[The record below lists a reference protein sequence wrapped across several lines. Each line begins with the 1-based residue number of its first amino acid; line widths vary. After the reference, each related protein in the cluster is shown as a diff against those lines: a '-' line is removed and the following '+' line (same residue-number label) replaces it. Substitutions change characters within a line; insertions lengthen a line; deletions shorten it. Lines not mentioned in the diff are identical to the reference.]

1 MEALLTKTLM
11 ARNMPIIN
19 GEKLDKDKRWRYRSF
34 NETNSRKEWQNKL
47 KHLDY
52 SIDSLSRRITLYVGR
67 ITRYFVT
74 LMLKK
79 MR

>member
-47 KHLDY
+47 KYLDY
-52 SIDSLSRRITLYVGR
+52 SIDSLSLETYDFNVL
-67 ITRYFVT
+67 FVLLT
-74 LMLKK
+74 N
-79 MR
+79 

>member
-47 KHLDY
+47 KYLDY
-52 SIDSLSRRITLYVGR
+52 SIDSLSLETYDFNVL
-67 ITRYFVT
+67 FVLLT
-74 LMLKK
+74 NWKNC
-79 MR
+79 

>member
-47 KHLDY
+47 KYLDY
-52 SIDSLSRRITLYVGR
+52 SIDSLSLETYDFNVL
-67 ITRYFVT
+67 FVLLT
-74 LMLKK
+74 NWKNY
-79 MR
+79 

>member
-19 GEKLDKDKRWRYRSF
+19 GEKLDEDKRWRYRSF
-34 NETNSRKEWQNKL
+34 NETNSRKERQNKL

-52 SIDSLSRRITLYVGR
+52 SIDSLSLETYDFNVL
-67 ITRYFVT
+67 FVLLT
-74 LMLKK
+74 NWKNY
-79 MR
+79 

>member
-34 NETNSRKEWQNKL
+34 NETNS
-47 KHLDY
+47 
-52 SIDSLSRRITLYVGR
+52 
-67 ITRYFVT
+67 
-74 LMLKK
+74 KK
-79 MR
+79 RMTK